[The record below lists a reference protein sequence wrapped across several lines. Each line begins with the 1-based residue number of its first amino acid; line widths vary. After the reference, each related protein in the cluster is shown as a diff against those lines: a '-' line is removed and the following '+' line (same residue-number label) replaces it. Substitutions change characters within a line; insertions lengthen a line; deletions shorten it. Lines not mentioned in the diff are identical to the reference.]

1 MSAAGLS
8 ATPNGYRVLAADQR
22 QLLSVIGTLARA
34 FPDRRLGAQGE
45 EFPRQYA
52 RVQIVQSA
60 RRVT

>member
-1 MSAAGLS
+1 M
-8 ATPNGYRVLAADQR
+8 
-22 QLLSVIGTLARA
+22 SVIGTLARE